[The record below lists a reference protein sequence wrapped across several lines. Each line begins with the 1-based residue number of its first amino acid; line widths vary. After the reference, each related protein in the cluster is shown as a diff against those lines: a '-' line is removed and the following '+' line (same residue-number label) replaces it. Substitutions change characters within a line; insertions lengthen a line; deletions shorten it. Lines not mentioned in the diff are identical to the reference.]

1 MSLSRFLMLM
11 SVAVGILPSLAAA
24 EGRRKPSD
32 DELHAAYCLSFL
44 DATGPTADQLP
55 DPSAQ
60 DAFTKNLLAQRQG
73 VLDRLN
79 GYLQPK
85 LAEIDPMALQG
96 ATKQAAS
103 DVSAMRAPNPDVQA
117 CAGDAACLRDKVLN
131 NPVVVRA
138 SGCATLA
145 WLPK

>member
-1 MSLSRFLMLM
+1 MFLRRFLVLV
-11 SVAVGILPSLAAA
+11 SVVVGVLPSLAAA

-44 DATGPTADQLP
+44 EATGPTADQLR

-73 VLDRLN
+73 ILDRLN

-85 LAEIDPMALQG
+85 LAELDPIALQG
-96 ATKQAAS
+96 ATKQAAG
-103 DVSAMRAPNPDVQA
+103 DVAAMRAPNPDVQA
-117 CAGDAACLRDKVLN
+117 CAGNAQCLQDKVLK
-131 NPVVVRA
+131 NPIVQRA
-138 SGCATLA
+138 SGCASLA
-145 WLPK
+145 WLPN